1 MNDIDD
7 FIVVNEADRG
17 PSFAADVFLRKY
29 RLPVPEFP
37 HHVLA
42 WFREGDGRFSVA
54 CYIHFTDCGDI
65 LLGGGACTDDRVLR
79 RMSREQRDCI
89 RASGGLYLHT
99 LKWALRHFGARY
111 SAVFG
116 YCGDAL
122 AERVDRAAGFESTR
136 HDHLLVY
143 WTREVD
149 QALRKQMVAKA
160 NSFIPF

>member
-1 MNDIDD
+1 MIDIDD
-7 FIVVNEADRG
+7 FIIVNEAERG
-17 PSFAADVFLRKY
+17 PAFAAAVFQRKY
-29 RLPVPEFP
+29 KLPVPEFP
-37 HHVLA
+37 HHVIA
-42 WFREGDGRFSVA
+42 CFHEADDRFSVA

-79 RMSREQRDCI
+79 RMSTEQRDCI

-99 LKWALRHFGARY
+99 LKWALRHFGERF

-122 AERVDRAAGFESTR
+122 AERVDRAAGFESTQ

-149 QALRKQMVAKA
+149 PRLRAQMVAKA
-160 NSFIPF
+160 NSFVPF